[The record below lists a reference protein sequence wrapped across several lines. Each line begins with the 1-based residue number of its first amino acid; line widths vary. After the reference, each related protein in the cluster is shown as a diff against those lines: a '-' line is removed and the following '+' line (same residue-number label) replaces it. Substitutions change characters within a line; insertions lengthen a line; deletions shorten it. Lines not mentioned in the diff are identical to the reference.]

1 MARNTK
7 TPTAQAAAQTFTE
20 VEDTNGED
28 IGLWDNVRSMAKL
41 MGVEVPTGKRAL
53 WGSVT
58 AVAVT
63 ILGTYSGMQLA
74 GYMAVGAIMLTGSAF
89 IAYMLLI
96 LGFIAAFVSSMI
108 AASRAA
114 AYVATGQLEK
124 DVIRAKNYITGFF
137 SKPEPKVA

>member
-7 TPTAQAAAQTFTE
+7 TPTAQAAAQTFTA

-28 IGLWDNVRSMAKL
+28 IGMWDNVRSMAKL

-74 GYMAVGAIMLTGSAF
+74 GYMAVGAIMLTGSTF
-89 IAYMLLI
+89 HCI
-96 LGFIAAFVSSMI
+96 
-108 AASRAA
+108 
-114 AYVATGQLEK
+114 YVADPRLHCCVCQQHDRCVTRCCVRGNWAVGKGCDPYQGLHHWLLQQ
-124 DVIRAKNYITGFF
+124 A
-137 SKPEPKVA
+137 